1 MTGRLQKKNDYYYV
15 VLQLRDTD
23 GNRKQK
29 WVATGLPVKGNKARA
44 TEEMRK
50 ILNEYERANLL
61 FSPNEPFVD
70 VLEQWLE
77 HAKLHLE
84 INTYSNYEIIFRAH
98 LQPYFLEHP
107 IELRKIQTAHI
118 QAYCNYKLQTLSP
131 VTVKKHLSNIYQIA
145 LTMQLEFPKF

>member
-84 INTYSNYEIIFRAH
+84 WCGI
-98 LQPYFLEHP
+98 
-107 IELRKIQTAHI
+107 
-118 QAYCNYKLQTLSP
+118 
-131 VTVKKHLSNIYQIA
+131 KKVDSLFSRIS
-145 LTMQLEFPKF
+145 